1 MLGREKYSELSRNIK
16 FLLDDE
22 GPHCPKDLIADPD
35 IKFHTNGI
43 REMWEDVLNA
53 KVGDGKDYSNED
65 DFWSERCAVNLIEG
79 YEGIYQRMQAIDD
92 HEPSTYHGHA
102 VAMLNAATNGN
113 AKWTKLNNQP
123 KNKLYSE
130 TEEKGRVNI
139 EDVIGI
145 KKFSSAN
152 DKRIWDML
160 FKLIDN

>member
-22 GPHCPKDLIADPD
+22 GPHCPKDMIDNPD

-102 VAMLNAATNGN
+102 VAMVNAATNGK
-113 AKWTKLNNQP
+113 AEWTRLNNQP
-123 KNKLYSE
+123 KNQIYSTNQKNE
-130 TEEKGRVNI
+130 GIYI
-139 EDVIGI
+139 ENVLEI
-145 KKFSSAN
+145 KKFSGAN
-152 DKRIWDML
+152 DKRIWDMM
-160 FKLIDN
+160 FELIK